1 MIDGRKNS
9 LLMYMVVMNKG
20 EKSSQATYTLMD
32 SYLTAAN
39 PQKELWDTIDSSLNM
54 LAQQWSE
61 R

>member
-1 MIDGRKNS
+1 MKFTVDVCGIT
-9 LLMYMVVMNKG
+9 NKG
-20 EKSSQATYTLMD
+20 ENSSQATYTLMD

-39 PQKELWDTIDSSLNM
+39 QQKDLWETIDSSLNM